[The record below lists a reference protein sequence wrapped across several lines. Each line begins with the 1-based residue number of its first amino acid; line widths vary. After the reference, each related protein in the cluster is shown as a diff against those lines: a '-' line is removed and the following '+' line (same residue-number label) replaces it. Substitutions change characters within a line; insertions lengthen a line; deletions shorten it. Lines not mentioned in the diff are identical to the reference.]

1 MKIAANGAIRGLV
14 GNLVARKIGN
24 QQILQSRPR
33 KAKQTVATKKASID
47 FGQASNAGGFVRSA
61 LSDTHLNLYDSHMV
75 GRLNGQILRAMR
87 ANPDQIPGKMSL
99 QHGKLNRLA
108 NFQFN
113 EKSNTQDYLNF
124 DIELS
129 LHENNLLTIDIPKFK
144 KDRDITFL
152 DAAGKMIV
160 VINAMAI
167 DFVKAEYHIVSY
179 TEIEINCAQLEGWRE
194 AERIEVDCTPVMGCV
209 TFVGLSVLYFNN
221 SRGRDILI
229 NSKALHPASI
239 VGAFNIA

>member
-1 MKIAANGAIRGLV
+1 MKIAAHGSIRGLV

-33 KAKQTVATKKASID
+33 KTKQTVATKKAAID
-47 FGQASNAGGFVRSA
+47 FGQASHAGSFVRYA
-61 LSDTHLNLYDSHMV
+61 LSDTHLNLYDNHMI
-75 GRLNGQILRAMR
+75 GRLNGQILRTMR
-87 ANPDQIPGKMSL
+87 ANPDQKPGKMCL

-129 LHENNLLTIDIPKFK
+129 LNENNLLAIEIPKFK

-152 DAAGKMIV
+152 DAAGKMIII
-160 VINAMAI
+160 INAMAI
-167 DFVKAEYHIVSY
+167 DFVKAAYHIVSY
-179 TEIEINCAQLEGWRE
+179 TEIEINCTQLEGWRE
-194 AERIEVDCTPVMGCV
+194 AERIEVDCKPVTGCI
-209 TFVGLSVLYFNN
+209 TFVGLSVLYFGN

>member
-24 QQILQSRPR
+24 QQIIQSRPR
-33 KAKQTVATKKASID
+33 KVKQTVATKEASTD
-47 FGQASNAGGFVRSA
+47 FGRASNAGGFVRSV
-61 LSDTHLNLYDSHMV
+61 LSDTHLDLYDSSMV
-75 GRLNGQILRAMR
+75 GRLNRQILRAMR
-87 ANPDQIPGKMSL
+87 ANSDQIPGKMCL

-113 EKSNTQDYLNF
+113 EKSNTQDYLDF

-129 LHENNLLTIDIPKFK
+129 INEENLLAIDIPRFK
-144 KDRDITFL
+144 KDRDIKFH
-152 DAAGKMIV
+152 DAAEKMVI

-167 DFVKAEYHIVSY
+167 DIVKAAFQIVSY

-194 AERIEVDCTPVMGCV
+194 AERIAVDCNAFKGSVV
-209 TFVGLSVLYFNN
+209 FVGLSVLYLNN
-221 SRGRDILI
+221 SRGRDILL

>member
-1 MKIAANGAIRGLV
+1 MKIAAHGAIRGLA

-33 KAKQTVATKKASID
+33 KAKQTMATKKASVD
-47 FGQASNAGGFVRSA
+47 FGQASHAGGFVRSA
-61 LSDTHLNLYDSHMV
+61 LSDTHLNLYDSNMV

-87 ANPDQIPGKMSL
+87 ANPDQISGKMCL

-113 EKSNTQDYLNF
+113 EQSNTQDYLYF

-129 LHENNLLTIDIPKFK
+129 LNENNVLTIEIPTFK

-152 DAAGKMIV
+152 DAAAKMIV

-167 DFVKAEYHIVSY
+167 DFVKAHYHIVSY
-179 TEIEINCAQLEGWRE
+179 TEIEINCTQLEGWRK
-194 AERIEVDCTPVMGCV
+194 AERIEVDCTPVKGCII
-209 TFVGLSVLYFNN
+209 FVGLSVLYFNN
-221 SRGRDILI
+221 SRGRDLLI
-229 NSKALHPASI
+229 NSRALHPASI